1 MHPPPHNIKNIRF
14 EFINQLKECLIFYSE
29 IYKFYALSLH
39 SLAMISD
46 PYSLFSIRFV
56 CICRYFKDQ
65 PPNHKTLTMGI
76 HFDYSGNKFEVFYI
90 LRRVCSFFFSVPTVG
105 TGHLFPPFPSSPTP
119 PLSHMVLPQAYCIFI
134 KLTAIYLYS
143 HHTTSGF

>member
-90 LRRVCSFFFSVPTVG
+90 LRRVCSFFFQCPYRGNG
-105 TGHLFPPFPSSPTP
+105 TPLPSISILPHPPPSHSAASIAPSPR
-119 PLSHMVLPQAYCIFI
+119 Y
-134 KLTAIYLYS
+134 
-143 HHTTSGF
+143 